1 MAGNLRI
8 KHLPVDS
15 LVPYAQNARTH
26 SDAQVAQL
34 AASIEEFGFTNPVL
48 IDAGGVI
55 IAGHGRVMAALKL
68 GMDKVPC
75 IVLDHLSEAQK
86 RAYVLADNKL
96 ALNAGWDDA
105 LLGVE
110 LIEVSDLGVDL
121 ALTGFSEREL
131 KKFGVGGDDIE
142 DAGARSIEIG
152 ADRNLLLIECDDEG
166 ALSALFEEMSERGL
180 QCKVL
185 D

>member
-1 MAGNLRI
+1 MPGNLRI

-26 SDAQVAQL
+26 SEDQVSQI

-48 IDAGGVI
+48 VDGAAEI
-55 IAGHGRVMAALKL
+55 IAGHGRVLAALQL
-68 GMDKVPC
+68 GLDKVPC
-75 IVLDHLSEAQK
+75 IVLGHLTKAQK

-96 ALNAGWDDA
+96 ALNAGWDDV
-105 LLGVE
+105 LLSAG
-110 LIEVSDLGVDL
+110 LIEVGDLGVDL

-131 KKFGVGGDDIE
+131 RNFGVGADDING
-142 DAGARSIEIG
+142 AGAGSVEIG
-152 ADRNLLLIECDDEG
+152 ADRNLLLIECEDES

-185 D
+185 S